1 MSTGLESRVIIVE
14 SEIGGGKSTLLPA
27 LAAGLTRRGYRAIV
41 VEEPVSEWKGVLE
54 KFYADPV
61 RWAYSFQTLVYVTRI
76 RAIRRAFEE
85 ATATSTVTSTVM
97 APDTSTDMT
106 TVTST
111 NASHASHASYASH
124 ASHASQKLVF
134 VLERSPLTDE
144 IFMELQRGIVSDAE
158 MDMYEVWR
166 REFAPLLPFDLST
179 AAVLYLKPDL
189 ATCMRRVATRQRAGE
204 TESGAESGVTLVYQA
219 RLRRAHEALLQGLHA
234 DEFPRLVARP
244 PPYPRSAVSIL
255 SAELAE
261 LNFRDPGAAQ
271 DLVVGTALD
280 MLGFSIV

>member
-1 MSTGLESRVIIVE
+1 MSVGPRVIIVE

-27 LAAGLTRRGYRAIV
+27 LAAGLARRGFQAV
-41 VEEPVSEWKGVLE
+41 TVEEPVGEWKGVLE

-76 RAIRRAFEE
+76 CAIRQAFE
-85 ATATSTVTSTVM
+85 
-97 APDTSTDMT
+97 
-106 TVTST
+106 
-111 NASHASHASYASH
+111 NAIASVADANT
-124 ASHASQKLVF
+124 LVF

-144 IFMELQRGIVSDAE
+144 IFMELQRGVVSDTE

-166 REFAPLLPFDLST
+166 REFAPLLPFDLAN

-189 ATCMRRVATRQRAGE
+189 ATCMRRVAMRQRAGE
-204 TESGAESGVTLVYQA
+204 TASGANSACSACTCGVTLEYQA
-219 RLRRAHEALLQGLHA
+219 RLRRAHEALLQGLHG

-255 SAELAE
+255 PAELAE
-261 LNFRDPGAAQ
+261 LNFRDPGASQ

-280 MLGFSIV
+280 MLGFA

>member
-1 MSTGLESRVIIVE
+1 MWIKQQMSTGAEPRIIIVE

-27 LAAGLTRRGYRAIV
+27 LAAGLARRGYRAVV
-41 VEEPVSEWKGVLE
+41 VEEPVGEWKGVLE

-76 RAIRRAFEE
+76 CAIRRAFEG
-85 ATATSTVTSTVM
+85 ATCLA
-97 APDTSTDMT
+97 
-106 TVTST
+106 T
-111 NASHASHASYASH
+111 NAAPCLATNA
-124 ASHASQKLVF
+124 APEKLVF

-144 IFMELQRGIVSDAE
+144 IFMELQRGTVSDAE

-166 REFAPLLPFDLST
+166 REFAPLLPFDLANAS
-179 AAVLYLKPDL
+179 VLYLKPDL

-204 TESGAESGVTLVYQA
+204 TESAESGAESGVTLAYQA

-261 LNFRDPGAAQ
+261 LNFRDPGAEQ

-280 MLGFSIV
+280 MLGFGV